1 MRFFRRALVGL
12 FLMAL
17 TVGLLAFAGGTV
29 WSAMQTRLAE
39 SAGGPPVRERVFSA
53 EVVELVPGVE
63 TPVLTAFGEIRSRRT
78 LELRAPAEGQIIE
91 LADAFE
97 EGGAVSVGDV
107 LLRID
112 PADAEAALATARTD
126 LRDAENE
133 LAEAER
139 AHGLAIEDVAA
150 ARRQA
155 ELRARALSRQ
165 TDLLERGVGS
175 AAAVEEAE
183 LAAATAEQA
192 VLSRRQAEAQAAAR
206 MTDAETALE
215 RSRIALA
222 EAERQLAE
230 TTLVAAFDGVLAEV
244 DAAAGRLVS
253 RNERLAQLID
263 DTALEVS
270 FRISTAQ
277 YARLIGEDGTLPRA
291 PVRVVLDV
299 FGLDLAAEAVLTRES
314 GSVGEGQSGRVLF
327 ARIEDARGLRVGDF
341 VRVEVEEPALSGVA
355 RLPATALGSDGRV
368 LVLGD
373 EDRLESAEVAL
384 MRRQGDD
391 VLVRVPPELAGR
403 EVVAARTPVLG
414 EGIRVNP
421 FRRDAVAA
429 GRGRGAFDDR
439 PRPRTP
445 RAADR
450 LRRDQRLHSRRR
462 AQPHDPATERAGSAR
477 ADGRADRSAH
487 GKLRASRC
495 VPFPR
500 EPPAF

>member
-17 TVGLLAFAGGTV
+17 TVGLLTLAGGTI
-29 WSAMQTRLAE
+29 WSAMQTRMADGG
-39 SAGGPPVRERVFSA
+39 GGPPARERVFSA
-53 EVVELVPGVE
+53 EVLALTPGVE

-78 LELRAPAEGQIIE
+78 LELRAPAEGQVVE
-91 LADAFE
+91 LAPGFE
-97 EGGAVSVGDV
+97 DGGAVSAGDV

-112 PADAEAALATARTD
+112 PADAEARLATARTD

-133 LAEAER
+133 LAEAR
-139 AHGLAIEDVAA
+139 RSHQLATEDVDA

-155 ELRARALSRQ
+155 ELRARALARQ
-165 TDLLERGVGS
+165 TDLLDRGVGS
-175 AAAVEEAE
+175 AVAVEDAE
-183 LAAATAEQA
+183 LAAASAEQSI
-192 VLSRRQAEAQAAAR
+192 LSRRQAEAQAAAR
-206 MTDAETALE
+206 ATDAETALE

-230 TTLVAAFDGVLAEV
+230 TTLVAAFDGVLADV
-244 DAAAGRLVS
+244 DVAAGRLVG

-263 DTALEVS
+263 DTALEVT

-277 YARLIGEDGTLPRA
+277 YARLIGADGRLPQV

-299 FGLDLAAEAVLTRES
+299 FGLDLTADATLTREA

-327 ARIEDARGLRVGDF
+327 ARIDDGRGLRVGDF
-341 VRVEVEEPALSGVA
+341 VRVEVEEPPLAGVA

-368 LVLGD
+368 LVLG
-373 EDRLESAEVAL
+373 EENRLEAANVVL

-391 VLVRVPPELAGR
+391 VLISVPPELAGR

-421 FRRDAVAA
+421 FRRDADGQAEA
-429 GRGRGAFDDR
+429 EAPGTIALDPD
-439 PRPRTP
+439 
-445 RAADR
+445 
-450 LRRDQRLHSRRR
+450 RR
-462 AQPHDPATERAGSAR
+462 ARLIAFVENNSFIPEDVRSRMIRQLSEPEVPAQMVARIEARMGS
-477 ADGRADRSAH
+477 
-487 GKLRASRC
+487 
-495 VPFPR
+495 
-500 EPPAF
+500 

>member
-12 FLMAL
+12 FLMAV
-17 TVGLLAFAGGTV
+17 TVGLLTLAGGTI
-29 WSAMQTRLAE
+29 WSAMQTRMAE
-39 SAGGPPVRERVFSA
+39 SGGGPPARERVFSA
-53 EVVELVPGVE
+53 EVVGLTPGVE
-63 TPVLTAFGEIRSRRT
+63 TPLLTAFGEIRSRRT
-78 LELRAPAEGQIIE
+78 LELRAPAEGQVVE
-91 LADAFE
+91 LAAGFE
-97 EGGAVSVGDV
+97 DGGAVRTGDV

-112 PADAEAALATARTD
+112 PADAEARLATARTD

-133 LAEAER
+133 LSEAER
-139 AHGLAIEDVAA
+139 ALDLAVEDVAA

-155 ELRARALSRQ
+155 ELRARALTRQ
-165 TDLLERGVGS
+165 TDLLDRGVGS
-175 AAAVEEAE
+175 AAAVEDAE

-192 VLSRRQAEAQAAAR
+192 VLSRRQAEAQAEAR
-206 MTDAETALE
+206 TTDAETALE
-215 RSRIALA
+215 RAGIALA

-230 TTLVAAFDGVLAEV
+230 TALVAAFDGVLADV
-244 DAAAGRLVS
+244 DVAAGRLVS

-277 YARLIGEDGTLPRA
+277 YARLIGEDGTLPQA

-341 VRVEVEEPALSGVA
+341 VRVEVEEPPLAGVA

-368 LVLGD
+368 LVLGE
-373 EDRLESAEVAL
+373 EDRLEGADVVL

-391 VLVRVPPELAGR
+391 VLVSVPPELAGR

-414 EGIRVNP
+414 EGIRINP
-421 FRRDAVAA
+421 FRR
-429 GRGRGAFDDR
+429 GADGQAEAEAPSTIALD
-439 PRPRTP
+439 PE
-445 RAADR
+445 
-450 LRRDQRLHSRRR
+450 RR
-462 AQPHDPATERAGSAR
+462 ARLIAFVENNSFIPDDVRSRMIRQLNEPEVPAQMVARIEARMGS
-477 ADGRADRSAH
+477 
-487 GKLRASRC
+487 
-495 VPFPR
+495 
-500 EPPAF
+500 

>member
-53 EVVELVPGVE
+53 EVVELVTRGGDARSDRVRRD
-63 TPVLTAFGEIRSRRT
+63 PVAADTRTARAGRRSDHRT
-78 LELRAPAEGQIIE
+78 C
-91 LADAFE
+91 ADAFE
-97 EGGAVSVGDV
+97 EGGAVSLGDV

-112 PADAEAALATARTD
+112 PSDAEAALATARTD

-327 ARIEDARGLRVGDF
+327 ARIDDARGLRVGDF
-341 VRVEVEEPALSGVA
+341 VRVEVEEPPCPASRACPRRRSGPTVA
-355 RLPATALGSDGRV
+355 CWCWAT
-368 LVLGD
+368 
-373 EDRLESAEVAL
+373 
-384 MRRQGDD
+384 
-391 VLVRVPPELAGR
+391 
-403 EVVAARTPVLG
+403 RTVW
-414 EGIRVNP
+414 R
-421 FRRDAVAA
+421 
-429 GRGRGAFDDR
+429 R
-439 PRPRTP
+439 PR
-445 RAADR
+445 
-450 LRRDQRLHSRRR
+450 SR
-462 AQPHDPATERAGSAR
+462 
-477 ADGRADRSAH
+477 
-487 GKLRASRC
+487 
-495 VPFPR
+495 
-500 EPPAF
+500 